1 MSVRATAKR
10 QYMRMVDRAVEQ
22 IGSLQVPPEGWLTTM
37 RKALGMSARQ
47 LARRAGVT
55 KAAIYQAERQERD
68 RGITI
73 RQMEKLAGSLEGR
86 FIYAIVPAHGDIGD
100 RLRVQACAKAE
111 GIVRRTSSHMALEKQ
126 SLTNE
131 QIVQEI
137 ERLANRLVHDMPSDF
152 WDEP

>member
-55 KAAIYQAERQERD
+55 KAAIYQAERQERE

-73 RQMEKLAGSLEGR
+73 RQMEKLADSLEGR
-86 FIYAIVPAHGDIGD
+86 FIYAIVPAQGDISD

-126 SLTNE
+126 SLTNA
-131 QIVQEI
+131 QLVQEI

>member
-22 IGSLQVPPEGWLTTM
+22 IGSLQIPPEGWLTTM
-37 RKALGMSARQ
+37 RKALGMSVPQ

-55 KAAIYQAERQERD
+55 KAAIYQAERQERE

-73 RQMEKLAGSLEGR
+73 RQMEKLAGSLGGR
-86 FIYAIVPAHGDIGD
+86 FVYAIVPADGGIRD
-100 RLRVQACAKAE
+100 RLRVQARAKAE

-131 QIVQEI
+131 QIVQEV
-137 ERLANRLVHDMPSDF
+137 ERLANRLVYDMPSDF
-152 WDEP
+152 WDEQ